1 MIKYDKLSDRITYK
15 GKPITP
21 KHKDFLRLI
30 CEHIIKRVE
39 NGESLADVAEVESQV
54 FPSLA
59 TILSHI
65 DGDKKLSEMRE
76 RAEKSRLTILKEQ
89 VLEMAN
95 VYKKNPCQ
103 ENKDAFVGLEKLYS
117 TLSKQSQE
125 SETVILKFNRI
136 LADDFWTGKPPE
148 PVNPKEIK
156 NGK

>member
-15 GKPITP
+15 GEPITP

-117 TLSKQSQE
+117 TLSKQQGE
-125 SETVILKFNRI
+125 NETVILKFSTV
-136 LADDFWTGKPPE
+136 LPSTFWDDGPPE
-148 PVNPKEIK
+148 PVSPRELK
-156 NGK
+156 